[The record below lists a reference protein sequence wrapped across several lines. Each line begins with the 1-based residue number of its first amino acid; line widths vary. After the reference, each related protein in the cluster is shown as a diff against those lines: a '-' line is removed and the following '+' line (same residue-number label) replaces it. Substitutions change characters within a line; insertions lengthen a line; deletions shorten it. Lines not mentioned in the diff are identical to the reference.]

1 MNDHVCVL
9 TMNTNT
15 SGREGPCVVLTENEN
30 TNICERPCVSRV
42 GFWVRIFLDL
52 SPDVPCTVH
61 DCDFLTKPHYDLVAN
76 KNEMAKSLHIDIM
89 DMDRD
94 VEYIMLEIF
103 TMELTSTS

>member
-1 MNDHVCVL
+1 MVKAGLVFGYWL
-9 TMNTNT
+9 
-15 SGREGPCVVLTENEN
+15 
-30 TNICERPCVSRV
+30 
-42 GFWVRIFLDL
+42 FLDN
-52 SPDVPCTVH
+52 DQKEQIARAIWNVPYTIRV
-61 DCDFLTKPHYDLVAN
+61 CDFLTKPHYDLVAN